1 MQKSAPLWVR
11 NWCQISRAGLEGL
24 GGAEVASVIADPGVE
39 KAVEDVVLNGVITR
53 FSDMVGVGNLHKITG
68 LRKQDADDIVILW
81 KKGHRMTEAH
91 LQAMNKDMPVAGLE
105 EIKTDVESIQLLVDN
120 VNKYR
125 AKPAEA

>member
-1 MQKSAPLWVR
+1 MEPWPVYPGEELVR
-11 NWCQISRAGLEGL
+11 DVRILYSDIRAT
-24 GGAEVASVIADPGVE
+24 VE

-68 LRKQDADDIVILW
+68 LRKQYADDIVILW

-105 EIKTDVESIQLLVDN
+105 EIKTDVASIQLLVDN